1 MAGAISTDAGQWQDV
16 NLYRQQFP
24 FSVCYKFTDEKV
36 ICYFA
41 THLTSNAFYLH
52 QIPAACQPSRQSRAF
67 IVLTP
72 VGAVLWCC
80 VQRLPLVYRSLQI
93 TLTRGGGWS
102 VSSALKPAPADC
114 GRLVGT
120 RTVPSPHSNHS
131 NAACGGIWGVH
142 DSLHLNPTSCR
153 LLTSLLSFGP
163 WPGKSYTTLFN
174 RSDNPTE

>member
-1 MAGAISTDAGQWQDV
+1 MCSSACVSVKGPEGLVAMAGAISTDAGQWQDV

-131 NAACGGIWGVH
+131 NTAWSDLRCTWLP
-142 DSLHLNPTSCR
+142 SPEPY
-153 LLTSLLSFGP
+153 LL
-163 WPGKSYTTLFN
+163 
-174 RSDNPTE
+174 